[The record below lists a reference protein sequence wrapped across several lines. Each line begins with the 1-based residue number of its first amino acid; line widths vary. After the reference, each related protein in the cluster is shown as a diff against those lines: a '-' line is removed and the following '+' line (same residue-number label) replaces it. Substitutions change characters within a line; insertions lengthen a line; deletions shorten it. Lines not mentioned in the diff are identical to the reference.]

1 MSKKVEVKSEDV
13 RVENKQKAHLDAYFA
28 AINKKIKESKVVYKP
43 KAEAKK
49 ATEVVEVAEAVEAA
63 IKK

>member
-13 RVENKQKAHLDAYFA
+13 KVENKQKAHLDAYFA

-43 KAEAKK
+43 KAKAKK
-49 ATEVVEVAEAVEAA
+49 AAEDVEAA
-63 IKK
+63 VKK

>member
-43 KAEAKK
+43 KAKK
-49 ATEVVEVAEAVEAA
+49 VAEAVEAA
-63 IKK
+63 VKK

>member
-13 RVENKQKAHLDAYFA
+13 KVENKQKAHLDAYFA

-43 KAEAKK
+43 KAKAKK
-49 ATEVVEVAEAVEAA
+49 AA
-63 IKK
+63 

>member
-49 ATEVVEVAEAVEAA
+49 AAEAVEAA
-63 IKK
+63 VKK